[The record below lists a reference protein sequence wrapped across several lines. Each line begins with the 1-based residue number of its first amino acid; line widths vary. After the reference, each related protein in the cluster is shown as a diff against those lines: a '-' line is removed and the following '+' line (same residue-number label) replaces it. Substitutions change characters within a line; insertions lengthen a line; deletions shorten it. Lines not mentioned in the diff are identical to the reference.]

1 MLRAILAASVLAA
14 AAFSAAGAHA
24 QDTQSTSVSTR
35 DVAFNK
41 PADVKQLYGRIR
53 DAAYA
58 VCDSQGP
65 TTLFTAARERECADT
80 ATRNAVHDLDKPLLN
95 EVAQGRPGRDS
106 QMAMR
111 DHRDEDRTGTR

>member
-1 MLRAILAASVLAA
+1 MFRAILAASILAA

-35 DVAFNK
+35 DVDFNK

-58 VCDSQGP
+58 VCESDAP
-65 TTLFTAARERECADT
+65 ATMFTAARERECANT
-80 ATRNAVHDLDKPLLN
+80 ATHDAVRNLNKPLLN
-95 EVAQGRPGRDS
+95 EVALGRPNTDS

-111 DHRDEDRTGTR
+111 DRRDEDRTGTR

>member
-24 QDTQSTSVSTR
+24 QDTQSASVSTR
-35 DVAFNK
+35 DVDFNK

-58 VCDSQGP
+58 VCESDAP
-65 TTLFTAARERECADT
+65 ATMFTAARERECANT
-80 ATRNAVHDLDKPLLN
+80 ATRNAVRNLDKPLLN
-95 EVAQGRPGRDS
+95 EVAAGRPNRDS

-111 DHRDEDRTGTR
+111 DRSDGDRTGTR